1 MVKMGWGLETV
12 PTGVLPMLQS
22 VRLHGYFFLI
32 GKDFG
37 GGHAKKEESWK
48 NLVENFYI
56 APITTTEADMKTILA

>member
-1 MVKMGWGLETV
+1 
-12 PTGVLPMLQS
+12 MLQS

-32 GKDFG
+32 EKDFG

-56 APITTTEADMKTILA
+56 APITTTEADMKTILG